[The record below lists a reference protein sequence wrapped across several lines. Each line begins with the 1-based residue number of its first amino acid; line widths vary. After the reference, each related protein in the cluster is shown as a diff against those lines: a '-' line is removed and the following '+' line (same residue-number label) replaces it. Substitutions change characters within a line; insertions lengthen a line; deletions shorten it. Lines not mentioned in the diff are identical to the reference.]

1 MLFPWVGLLEQI
13 RLADVYVFY
22 DDVQF
27 SKGGFVNRV
36 QLKSQKRRSWMTVP
50 LSNHTLGQPIND
62 VKIQSKQKWVEKHL
76 ALLKQNY
83 EDAPFYDDALSIME
97 STYSKPHNVLSELA
111 RDTMLGL
118 ANYFDITSGKEFI
131 NVEELG
137 INGKSSERVL
147 EIVKTLGGTAYIT
160 GHGAKNYLDNE
171 AFERSGIE
179 VKYMDYQCKEYPQQ
193 FGDFTPYVSAL
204 DLVANCGK
212 GGKFCICSDAV
223 RLENLNL

>member
-1 MLFPWVGLLEQI
+1 MNIVISQSMLFPWVGLLEQI
-13 RLADVYVFY
+13 RLADIYVFY

-62 VKIQSKQKWVEKHL
+62 VRIQSKQKWVEKHL

-118 ANYFDITSGKEFI
+118 ANYFNITSGKEFI

-147 EIVKTLGGTAYIT
+147 EIVKTLGGTSYYR
-160 GHGAKNYLDNE
+160 HGAKNYLDNE
-171 AFERSGIE
+171 AFERSG
-179 VKYMDYQCKEYPQQ
+179 K
-193 FGDFTPYVSAL
+193 
-204 DLVANCGK
+204 
-212 GGKFCICSDAV
+212 
-223 RLENLNL
+223 R